1 MAFCRIFLKLVG
13 RDERSRIIDGSVSQV
28 QFQQELKSGFSL
40 SGKTFI
46 PQEGNMEPDR
56 YGK

>member
-1 MAFCRIFLKLVG
+1 MAVCRIFLKLVG

-28 QFQQELKSGFSL
+28 QFQQELKSGLSL